1 MPKEKLVCNCNK
13 TMPLDA
19 KALGAA
25 LKLDSTPR
33 LSSELC
39 GQHLAAFEAAVKS
52 GSNLVVACTQEAPLF
67 TELHEKLKGSGSLG
81 FVNIRE
87 APADVLYPHPL
98 QHQQRA
104 DPVAVRRMLGA

>member
-19 KALGAA
+19 KALRAA

-39 GQHLAAFEAAVKS
+39 RQHLAAFEAAVKS
-52 GSNLVVACTQEAPLF
+52 GSDLVVACTQEAPLF
-67 TELHEKLKGSGSLG
+67 TELHEKLQAEFPEIYLG
-81 FVNIRE
+81 HVFFSASENEWKDKLKLLIQKNLKVK
-87 APADVLYPHPL
+87 
-98 QHQQRA
+98 
-104 DPVAVRRMLGA
+104 